1 MSGERA
7 VWSEGTAGHSLW
19 EGRVLCKDQDDGQ
32 GGVGQRGGD
41 DLRSLPHAAVQSD
54 SHMH

>member
-7 VWSEGTAGHSLW
+7 FWSEGTAGHSLW

-41 DLRSLPHAAVQSD
+41 DLRALPHAAVQSD